1 MFRLETGNVE
11 EAVAR
16 AVEAG
21 ATQDGEVDE
30 GEGSCRTVKD
40 PYGNV
45 WAICSP
51 VPAPVTDA

>member
-1 MFRLETGNVE
+1 MFCLETGNVE
-11 EAVAR
+11 QAVAR

-21 ATQDGEVDE
+21 ATQDGEDDE
-30 GEGSCRTVKD
+30 GEGSRRKVKD

-51 VPAPVTDA
+51 VPAPGTDA